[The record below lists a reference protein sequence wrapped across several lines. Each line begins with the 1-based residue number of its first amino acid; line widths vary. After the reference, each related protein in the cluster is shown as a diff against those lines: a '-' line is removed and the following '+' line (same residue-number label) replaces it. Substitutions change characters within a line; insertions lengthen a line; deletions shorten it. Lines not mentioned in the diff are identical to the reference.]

1 VLDARRIMRWVYVG
15 RLAVASAILL
25 AAVFVWQRAERGD
38 TLAATLIF
46 ASAVAATVASATYSE
61 LYRRPLGRGFRA
73 LQTVFDLLLV
83 TAVVHVTG
91 GSASQFAALYI
102 LVIACA
108 SLLLQGLGGPLIALA
123 GCTLYFG
130 DVILG
135 HSTPVDLSV
144 ALQLVVF
151 AAAAVGSGYIS
162 ARLQEAGA
170 GSRRLAAELVKVRL
184 QAADILENIRSGVLT
199 IDGAGH
205 LLFANPA
212 AGVLLGVDLTRQI
225 GVPILDDLGRI
236 TPGLAEALTRALS
249 AQVRTSRAEAA
260 VELPDRTFP
269 IGVTTTFTRG
279 DGTPAGMTATA
290 IFSDISDQK
299 RVESLRIRAGRLE
312 AVAELSAS
320 LAHEIKN
327 PLASIRSAVEQLAG
341 MTRRTDGTAADDD
354 AITLS
359 SLIVRESDRLARL
372 LSEFLDFARVRV
384 TRIERV
390 DLGTI
395 ARDAANLAAAHPD
408 TGGTA
413 QVTCLTPPEPV
424 VIDGDDDLLHRAAFN
439 LALNAVQAA
448 GPAGCVTVEVT
459 PLLPD
464 QVPVGMT
471 FERGAVALRVTD
483 NGPGIPADVRE
494 RLFTPFFTTKA
505 GGSGLGLPV
514 VHRAIEAHRGVVFV
528 DSAAGKGTRFTIV
541 LPRSQEDP
549 TPDRRRTPA
558 RQGKR
563 FTPVK
568 WVSNV
573 TRRVT

>member
-1 VLDARRIMRWVYVG
+1 MRWVYVG

-25 AAVFVWQRAERGD
+25 AAVFVWQRAERDD

-46 ASAVAATVASATYSE
+46 ALAVAATVASATYSE
-61 LYRRPLGRGFRA
+61 LYRKPLGRSFRA
-73 LQTVFDLLLV
+73 LQTLFDLLLV

-225 GVPILDDLGRI
+225 GVPVLDDLGRI
-236 TPGLAEALTRALS
+236 APGLSEALTRALG

-260 VELPDRTFP
+260 VELPDRSFP

-279 DGTPAGMTATA
+279 DGTPEGMTATA

-341 MTRRTDGTAADDD
+341 MTRRTDGTAVDDD
-354 AITLS
+354 AVTLS
-359 SLIVRESDRLARL
+359 TLIVRESDRLARL

-390 DLGTI
+390 DVGTI

-424 VIDGDDDLLHRAAFN
+424 VIDGDNDLLHRAAFN

-448 GPAGCVTVEVT
+448 GPTGRVTVEVT
-459 PLLPD
+459 TLLPD
-464 QVPVGMT
+464 QVPAGMT
-471 FERGAVALRVTD
+471 FERGAVTLRVTD

-494 RLFTPFFTTKA
+494 RLFTPFFTTKV

-541 LPRSQEDP
+541 LPFSQEDP
-549 TPDRRRTPA
+549 TPAARPTPTRR
-558 RQGKR
+558 GKR
-563 FTPVK
+563 FTPAK
-568 WVSNV
+568 WASSVV
-573 TRRVT
+573 RRGASGGER